1 MRSILAVLAAVA
13 LTLVF
18 FFVGQA
24 PAGDPEAGEALAG
37 GCASCHGSDGIAAVD
52 RYPSLAGQNA
62 AYLFEAMKAYQNG
75 NRRGGQATVMHGQVS
90 GLSEQELRD
99 LAAYY
104 AEMPR
109 TGAESSPD

>member
-13 LTLVF
+13 LALVF

-24 PAGDPEAGEALAG
+24 PAGDPDAGEALAS
-37 GCASCHGSDGIAAVD
+37 GCASCHGGDGIAAVD
-52 RYPSLAGQNA
+52 RYPSLAGQNGE
-62 AYLFEAMKAYQNG
+62 YLFQAMKAYQNG

-104 AEMPR
+104 AAMPR
-109 TGAESSPD
+109 TGAED

>member
-18 FFVGQA
+18 VFVGQA

-62 AYLFEAMKAYQNG
+62 GYLFEAMKAYQNG
-75 NRRGGQATVMHGQVS
+75 DRRGGQATVMHGQVS
-90 GLSEQELRD
+90 GLSEEELRD

-104 AEMPR
+104 AAMPR
-109 TGAESSPD
+109 TGGED

>member
-1 MRSILAVLAAVA
+1 MRSILAVVAAVA

-18 FFVGQA
+18 FFVGQV
-24 PAGDPEAGEALAG
+24 PAGNPDAGEALAG
-37 GCASCHGSDGIAAVD
+37 GCASCHGRDGIAAVD
-52 RYPSLAGQNA
+52 RYPSLAGQNEG
-62 AYLFEAMKAYQNG
+62 YLYEAMKAYQNG

-104 AEMPR
+104 AAMPR
-109 TGAESSPD
+109 TGAKED

>member
-1 MRSILAVLAAVA
+1 MRSILAIVAALALA
-13 LTLVF
+13 LVF

-24 PAGDPEAGEALAG
+24 PAGDPDAGEALAG
-37 GCASCHGSDGIAAVD
+37 GCASCHGDDGIAAVD

-75 NRRGGQATVMHGQVS
+75 DRRGGQATVMHGQVS

-104 AEMPR
+104 ADMPR
-109 TGAESSPD
+109 AGAKGD